1 MKTKLTDD
9 KCKVSLGNYKIMDD
23 GIWIPKSEVER
34 IYTKFNVDR
43 APATKGMSSYDKG
56 MEEGRLS
63 FWKLLLKLF
72 P

>member
-1 MKTKLTDD
+1 MSKLSDNKLRAT
-9 KCKVSLGNYKIMDD
+9 LGEYKIVDD

-34 IYTKFNVDR
+34 LYNKFDVDR
-43 APATKGMSSYDKG
+43 APATKGLSAHDKG

-63 FWKLLLKLF
+63 VWRLLMKLF